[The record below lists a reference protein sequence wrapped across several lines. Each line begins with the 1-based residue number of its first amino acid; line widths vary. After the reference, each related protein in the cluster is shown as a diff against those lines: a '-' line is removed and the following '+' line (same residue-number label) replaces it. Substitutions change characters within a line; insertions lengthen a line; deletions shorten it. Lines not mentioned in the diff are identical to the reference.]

1 MSRMFET
8 FVNMM
13 SQFKGLT
20 AADYCHLETS
30 AGKDAYGEHHPCLLM
45 TTGGLISA
53 IDINGLN
60 RLVGAEE
67 SREAHATLTEVL
79 SLAMSGGHEID
90 WGYCQNSLESQ
101 SMLKEFFDPQKNT
114 AKQIGLTI
122 DRQLDASKEVLG
134 HYVRPEHNMMYIIT
148 PPRKIN
154 DKEQM
159 AKLKEIAGAYMQT
172 FDQHRPAQ
180 GFASALTYSE
190 QLRIEHNAMVQTIQ
204 EKLARAGYTIK
215 RLGAREIPWAIRRD
229 ASYET
234 PAKWEPWLW
243 GDPVS
248 LRSTPED
255 RPGENKLINWGG
267 PSLGMQIHDQ
277 DVQPTGRTGIAKV
290 GKYYVAPLL
299 VELLPDREAWI
310 TELLSYLPVNLPL
323 RYRVYCRKNKSM
335 FHWAS
340 EMLARVSD
348 FSKKHLP
355 ENHEI
360 AQAFNYVAEMED
372 RKIDSGCVSITMCTW
387 HTDLKQLTNNLEELK
402 SKVSAWGRTQLMVE
416 RGDLAEAV
424 IATIPGFSTTLF
436 APAALESVANIAK
449 LIPHT
454 RPASPFPNGTTPL
467 RTPCG
472 KMWAVSP
479 ISSVLPAY
487 IELIVAGSGAGKSV
501 QQNAINRDANLKAG
515 NRGLNRHVTIDIGP
529 SGKGTVA
536 AIRSQ
541 LPPNRAHEAVYE
553 RLSVSIRHA
562 FNPMDL
568 QLGARTPTP
577 LDRAFVIDFV
587 TMLATPQG
595 RKEPTKLMAELVA
608 EVVDSAYEYAFNPET
623 ATLYESGINPEVDKA
638 LNQHPD
644 TNDPGFWGM
653 RHTWLKVTD
662 FLFKAGNYRAAM
674 VAQRYVVPIVP
685 DLPRIMSG
693 TANIMNRYSKAGE
706 GGISLTDEF
715 ATLISSSAKN
725 YPLLTSPTA
734 IDFDSARYLV
744 LDLNDV
750 TQNQDSQ
757 QTGVMYAL
765 AAQMGTR
772 DFWLNQDDLTYFR
785 EEYRDYTLER
795 IKRIRDTDLGVT
807 FEEFRRTQKQPKVRA
822 MVNRW
827 MAEGRKWRVRV
838 QVVMQQPDHADAEM
852 FGHATMM
859 TFMGTW
865 NGQMLAQLEKMEVKL
880 SESEKHALLRRVHGP
895 GAAGSSM
902 LIRYNL
908 KSSGWGSQ
916 LVYMTKSPVELWSS
930 TTAAEDVRV
939 REIVEDLVGDP
950 DLANAILCAR
960 YPKGSVVEVVEQEA
974 KKAAE
979 LGTTEESIFQT
990 IAEKA
995 IKSWKLL
1002 HAA

>member
-1 MSRMFET
+1 MRGMFET
-8 FVNMM
+8 VVNFV

-20 AADYCHLETS
+20 PADYCHLETS
-30 AGKDAYGEHHPCLLM
+30 AGKDAYGEHHKCLLM

-67 SREAHATLTEVL
+67 SKEAHHTMNEIF
-79 SLAMSGGHEID
+79 SLAMLGGHEID
-90 WGYCQNSLESQ
+90 WGFSQNSLESERVL
-101 SMLKEFFDPQKNT
+101 SDFFNPQKNT

-122 DRQLDASKEVLG
+122 ERQLDASKAVLSS
-134 HYVRPEHNMMYIIT
+134 HIRPEQNIMYIIT
-148 PPRKIN
+148 PPKRAN

-159 AKLKEIAGAYMQT
+159 AELKKVGGAYMTT
-172 FDQHRPAQ
+172 FDQHKPAQ
-180 GFASALTYSE
+180 GFASALTFSE
-190 QLRIEHNAMVQTIQ
+190 QLLIEHGAMVQTVM
-204 EKLARAGYTIK
+204 EKLTRGGYTAK
-215 RLGAREIPWAIRRD
+215 RLDARQIPWAIRRD

-234 PAKWEPWLW
+234 PAKWEAWLW

-255 RPGENKLINWGG
+255 KAGENKLINWGG

-277 DVQPTGRTGIAKV
+277 DIQPTNRTGIAKV

-310 TELLSYLPVNLPL
+310 TELMSYLPTNLPY
-323 RYRVYCRKNKSM
+323 RYRVYVRKNKKFM
-335 FHWAS
+335 HWVS
-340 EMLARVSD
+340 EMLARVTD

-355 ENHEI
+355 VNHEI
-360 AQAFNYVAEMED
+360 AQSFNYVAELAD
-372 RKIDSGCVSITMCTW
+372 KKIDTACVSVTLCTW
-387 HTDLKQLTNNLEELK
+387 HTDLKQLTNNLEDLK
-402 SKVSAWGRTQLMVE
+402 AKVSAWGRTQLMVE
-416 RGDLAEAV
+416 RGDIAEAV

-436 APAALESVANIAK
+436 APAALESINNITK
-449 LIPHT
+449 LVPHT

-472 KMWAVSP
+472 KLWDISP
-479 ISSVLPAY
+479 ISSALPAF
-487 IELIVAGSGAGKSV
+487 IEIIIAGSGAGKSV
-501 QQNAINRDANLKAG
+501 YQNAINRDANLKAG
-515 NRGLNRHVTIDIGP
+515 NRALSRHVTIDIGP
-529 SGKGTVA
+529 SGKGTVQA
-536 AIRSQ
+536 LRSQ

-553 RLSVSIRHA
+553 RLSVGTKHA

-577 LDRAFVIDFV
+577 LDRSFINDFV

-595 RKEPTKLMAELVA
+595 RKEPTKLMTELVG
-608 EVVDSAYEYAFNPET
+608 EVVDAAYEYAFNPET
-623 ATLYESGINPEVDKA
+623 ANIYEVGLNAEVDKA
-638 LNQHPD
+638 LAQYPEI
-644 TNDPGFWGM
+644 NDEGFWGM

-662 FLFKAGNYRAAM
+662 FLFSRNQYRAAL
-674 VAQRYVVPIVP
+674 VAQRYVVPTIP
-685 DLPRIMSG
+685 ELPGIMSRS
-693 TANIMNRYSKAGE
+693 ANIMNRYSKTGE
-706 GGISLTDEF
+706 AGISLTDEF
-715 ATLISSSAKN
+715 ATLISAAAKN
-725 YPLLTSPTA
+725 YPLLTEPTR

-750 TQNQDSQ
+750 TQDQSSQ

-772 DFWLNQDDLTYFR
+772 DFWLNQDDLIYFR
-785 EEYRDYTLER
+785 EDYRDYTLTR
-795 IKRIRDTDLGVT
+795 IQGIRESDLGVT
-807 FEEFRRTQKQPKVRA
+807 FEEFRRTAKQPKVRS
-822 MVNRW
+822 MINRW

-838 QVVMQQPDHADAEM
+838 QVVMQQPDHADPEM
-852 FGHATMM
+852 FGHATLM

-865 NGQMLAQLEKMEVKL
+865 NGQMIAQLEKMEVKL
-880 SESEKHALLRRVHGP
+880 SESEKYALLRRVHGP
-895 GAAGSSM
+895 SAQGSSM

-916 LVYMTKSPVELWSS
+916 LVYLTKSPVELWSS

-974 KKAAE
+974 KRAAE
-979 LGTTEESIFQT
+979 LGITEESVYQS

-995 IKSWKLL
+995 INTWRLL
-1002 HAA
+1002 HAG